1 MKITFLG
8 TGTSQ
13 GVPVIGCICRVC
25 SSLNPK
31 DKRLRSSVMIETE
44 GKRFVI
50 DTGPDFRQQML
61 REKIDRIDAVIYTH
75 DHRDHVAGLD
85 DIRAFNFIMKKNMD
99 LYASEQVH
107 KGIREQFGYIFK
119 EKKYPGIPEIT
130 LHTISN
136 KPFTISGVKFT
147 PILVKHMHLEVYGFR
162 IGNFTYI
169 TDANFISEE
178 EKKKIYGSEVLV
190 LNALR
195 HESHPSHFTFDE
207 SIAIINELKPK
218 TAYLIHMSH
227 QIGLHEEVE
236 ESLPENIR
244 LAFDGLHLKM

>member
-13 GVPVIGCICRVC
+13 GVPIIGCKCRVC
-25 SSLNPK
+25 DSLNPK
-31 DKRLRSSVMIETE
+31 DKRLRTSVMIEAE

-61 REKIDRIDAVIYTH
+61 RERVDRIDAVIYTH

-85 DIRAFNFIMKKNMD
+85 DIRAFNFILNKKID
-99 LYASEQVH
+99 LYATTAVQQ
-107 KGIREQFGYIFK
+107 GIKDQFGYIFK
-119 EKKYPGIPEIT
+119 NTSYPGIPEIN
-130 LHTISN
+130 LHTIEN
-136 KPFTISGVKFT
+136 KPFSIEGVQFI
-147 PILVKHMHLEVYGFR
+147 PILVKHMRLPVFGFR

-169 TDANFISEE
+169 TDANSISDE

-195 HESHPSHFTFDE
+195 HETHPSHFTLNE
-207 SIAIINELKPK
+207 AIAQINELKPK
-218 TAYLIHMSH
+218 KAFLIHMSH
-227 QIGLHEEVE
+227 QMGLHEEVE
-236 ESLPENIR
+236 ENLPENIR
-244 LAFDGLHLKM
+244 LAYDGLHLNL